1 LALCWARRCRACSR
15 SHPARPA
22 AVSRMTP
29 TGNPAPRKVRSK
41 RQYCARWMRPL
52 APNTNSNRPS
62 MASRQHKCAEK
73 PGAQGFAAI
82 ERRGTFGGYSRPGLR
97 AEGGHTS
104 YRCCVIYIL
113 PGIEW
118 TYLKLLAN
126 YCQRQ
131 NANARLALP
140 KPLSAANDS
149 SKRLFRHDLSLI

>member
-1 LALCWARRCRACSR
+1 MQPVSPGKACGGEQDDADGQS
-15 SHPARPA
+15 S
-22 AVSRMTP
+22 
-29 TGNPAPRKVRSK
+29 
-41 RQYCARWMRPL
+41 
-52 APNTNSNRPS
+52 
-62 MASRQHKCAEK
+62 AEK
-73 PGAQGFAAI
+73 GEKQTPILCPMDAPAGAEHEFEQAFHGIPATQVRRKTRCTGFAAI